1 MVQKPWFKIFVWFMT
16 TFFFFLAAGVVI
28 SVFRPGPSES
38 DVMRFMQGMMATMGN
53 SSIMGLTMS
62 IEDNS
67 LLNNIIIQSTELMLP
82 IIAISIVLGF
92 LLRFFSGGKKD
103 V

>member
-1 MVQKPWFKIFVWFMT
+1 MVQKPWFKIFIWFMS

-28 SVFRPGPSES
+28 SIFRPGPSES
-38 DVMRFMQGMMATMGN
+38 DVMRFMEGMMATMGN

-67 LLNNIIIQSTELMLP
+67 LLEKIIIQSSELLLP
-82 IIAISIVLGF
+82 IIAFSIVIGF
-92 LLRFFSGGKKD
+92 LLRFLPGGKKD